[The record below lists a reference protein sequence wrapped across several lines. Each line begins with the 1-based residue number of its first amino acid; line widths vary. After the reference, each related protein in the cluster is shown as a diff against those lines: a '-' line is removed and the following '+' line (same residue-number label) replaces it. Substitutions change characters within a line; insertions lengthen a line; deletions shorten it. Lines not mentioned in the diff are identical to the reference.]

1 MSTSLLVKRM
11 KQCAEKQGKN
21 YQIWA
26 IPDDI
31 IRDHIRKADVVL
43 VGPHIRYQLENIRE
57 MAKKKGIPVA
67 IINTIDYGMFNG
79 EKVLNDAEQLIR
91 EIDNTW

>member
-11 KQCAEKQGKN
+11 KQSAEKQGKN

-31 IRDHIRKADVVL
+31 IRDHIGKADVVL

-57 MAKKKGIPVA
+57 MAKNKAIPVA

-79 EKVLNDAEQLIR
+79 EKVLNDAEQLKR
-91 EIDNTW
+91 EFDNTW